1 METIEGLYTISQLS
15 QPEENKVEAIVDINP
30 DHGVFK
36 GHFPTQPVLPGVVM
50 IDILND
56 CLSASLKSKYRM
68 TSATQIKY
76 LSVVIPTES
85 KQLKIHISYKL
96 SETGV
101 DANCISYINGDT
113 VHFKLK
119 GSFEN

>member
-1 METIEGLYTISQLS
+1 METIEGLYTISKLS

-30 DHGVFK
+30 DHDVFK

-56 CLSASLKSKYRM
+56 CLSAALKSKYRM
-68 TSATQIKY
+68 TTAAQIKY
-76 LSVVIPTES
+76 LNVVVPTES
-85 KQLKIHISYKL
+85 KQLRVEIDIKRREKGL
-96 SETGV
+96 
-101 DANCISYINGDT
+101 DANCTSYINGDT
-113 VHFKLK
+113 AHFKLK